1 MAADGIEAGSWLKGA
16 VATLLAG
23 IPLVIAGLGAWFILD
38 RGDSLQ
44 RDQGLSRRVDAVEQR
59 LNGLSSD
66 MAAHGSADAAQDR
79 IADQWGRRIL
89 ENERE
94 LRSISEIVAH
104 HSDTSERCKE
114 VTERVDKLEHR
125 VESLT
130 YSVRELDAGVKA
142 LNPRRHR

>member
-1 MAADGIEAGSWLKGA
+1 MAEDGIQASAWLKGA

-44 RDQGLSRRVDAVEQR
+44 RDASISNRVDTLEQR
-59 LNGLSSD
+59 INGLSSD

-89 ENERE
+89 ENERQ
-94 LRSISEIVAH
+94 LRSIAEIVAH
-104 HSDTSERCKE
+104 HSDTGERCKE
-114 VTERVDKLEHR
+114 INVRVDKLEHR

-142 LNPRRHR
+142 LNPHRH

>member
-1 MAADGIEAGSWLKGA
+1 MGENGVETSSWLRGA

-44 RDQGLSRRVDAVEQR
+44 RDQSLASRLDAIEQR

-66 MAAHGSADAAQDR
+66 MAAHGTADTAQDR
-79 IADQWGRRIL
+79 IVDQWGGRIL
-89 ENERE
+89 ENEHQ
-94 LRSISEIVAH
+94 LRSIAEMVAH
-104 HSDTSERCKE
+104 QVDTAERCKE
-114 VTERVDKLEHR
+114 ITGRVDQMEHR

-142 LNPRRHR
+142 LNPRRH

>member
-1 MAADGIEAGSWLKGA
+1 MADDGIQASSWLKGA

-44 RDQGLSRRVDAVEQR
+44 RDTSISNRVDILEQR
-59 LNGLSSD
+59 IDGLSSD

-79 IADQWGRRIL
+79 ITDQWGRRIL
-89 ENERE
+89 ENERQ
-94 LRSISEIVAH
+94 LRSIAAIVAH
-104 HSDTSERCKE
+104 HSDTGERCKE
-114 VTERVDKLEHR
+114 IDGRVDKLEHR

-142 LNPRRHR
+142 LNPHRH